1 MSTHRSNAYEK
12 LSLLNEEISQGI
24 KNLSSEPA
32 DSVEANIEE
41 LKTKSY
47 RDVAPEAQ
55 LALLLFRKYADV
67 ANTIKDESVNN
78 KNSTTQGISML
89 DSIPSFIYEGNRDE
103 LAGRE
108 SFRKNIFWYRVI
120 VAVVSLIVF
129 ALFLSI
135 HAVRGGRNLTPALM
149 IDVSRSKYLTLF
161 CDDQYTFCV
170 LQNRDCP
177 FFYGWNYGYFTM
189 KPYLAAIVVCVLV
202 HLYSIFSCLYYLL
215 PVDNERHKYLPGL
228 HILHLISEYVTM
240 HRRTEPAMFAARS

>member
-149 IDVSRSKYLTLF
+149 IDVSRSKYLTRFF
-161 CDDQYTFCV
+161 CDDQYTF
-170 LQNRDCP
+170 
-177 FFYGWNYGYFTM
+177 
-189 KPYLAAIVVCVLV
+189 
-202 HLYSIFSCLYYLL
+202 
-215 PVDNERHKYLPGL
+215 
-228 HILHLISEYVTM
+228 
-240 HRRTEPAMFAARS
+240 